1 VSRRLL
7 GSVVL
12 AVGAGL
18 VGFGVGLI
26 IVDLWPDGAITGRVL
41 RGDLL
46 FLVLPGLVAMWTGRR
61 LRRRSSHLP
70 LDAGGARA

>member
-1 VSRRLL
+1 VSRRFL

-12 AVGAGL
+12 AVGAGV

-26 IVDLWPDGAITGRVL
+26 IVDLWPDGTITGRVL
-41 RGDLL
+41 FGDLL

-61 LRRRSSHLP
+61 LRRRS
-70 LDAGGARA
+70 RR

>member
-1 VSRRLL
+1 VSRRRL

-26 IVDLWPDGAITGRVL
+26 IVDLWPDGTITGRVL
-41 RGDLL
+41 LGDLL

-61 LRRRSSHLP
+61 LRRRS
-70 LDAGGARA
+70 RR

>member
-12 AVGAGL
+12 AVSAGF

-26 IVDLWPDGAITGRVL
+26 IVDLWPDGAITGGAL
-41 RGDLL
+41 TLLGNIL

-61 LRRRSSHLP
+61 LRRRS
-70 LDAGGARA
+70 RR